1 MKKILVICAHPDD
14 ETLGL
19 GGTIRVHALKGSKV
33 FVLIFA
39 DGESAREKSTK
50 KIKQRQEQA
59 KKAAKELKIQEIKF
73 LGYED
78 QKLDTVPL
86 LELAKNIESVM
97 KKFKP
102 DTVFTHFW
110 GDVNQDHRILF
121 EATSIATR
129 PTPKSTVERVI
140 CYETPSSTEWS
151 HHNFKPNLYV
161 SIEKVLKQK
170 LKALSN
176 YKNEV
181 ERFPHPRSKK
191 AIVSRSSYW
200 GSSVGIKYAEA
211 FVVIRDLIK

>member
-19 GGTIRVHALKGSKV
+19 GGTIRLHTLKGSKV
-33 FVLIFA
+33 FVLIFT
-39 DGESAREKSTK
+39 DGESSREKSTK

-59 KKAAKELKIQEIKF
+59 KKAAKELKIQDIKF
-73 LGYED
+73 LGYQD
-78 QKLDTVPL
+78 QRLDTIPL
-86 LELAKNIESVM
+86 LELAKHIESVI

-102 DTVFTHFW
+102 ETVFTHFW

-121 EATSIATR
+121 DATSIATR
-129 PTPKSTVERVI
+129 TTPKSMINRVI

-161 SIEKVLKQK
+161 NIEKVLKQK

-176 YKNEV
+176 YKNEMR
-181 ERFPHPRSKK
+181 EFPHPRSRK
-191 AIVSRSSYW
+191 AIISRSSYW
-200 GSSVGIKYAEA
+200 GTTVGIKSAEA
-211 FVVIRDLIK
+211 FIVIRDLMK